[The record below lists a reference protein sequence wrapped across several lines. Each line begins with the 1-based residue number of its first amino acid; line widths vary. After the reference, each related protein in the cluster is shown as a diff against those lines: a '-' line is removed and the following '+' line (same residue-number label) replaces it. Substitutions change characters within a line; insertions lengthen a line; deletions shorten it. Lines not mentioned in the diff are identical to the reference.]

1 MEWARVV
8 LIVTGP
14 PLELPLR
21 NGAQPTRK
29 NWSISSSHAAW
40 AQLGSELVYFLVSM
54 GPKFGR
60 TIQLRMGSDLKSGP
74 FLVPMLSWQSAALP
88 RRWAT
93 CVSQIDSTVGAPK
106 TSNQTAFYKCFNF
119 VYKKSPC
126 NNRNL

>member
-1 MEWARVV
+1 MSLDPLSSYPSGMGPSRQERID
-8 LIVTGP
+8 LYPQVT
-14 PLELPLR
+14 
-21 NGAQPTRK
+21 
-29 NWSISSSHAAW
+29 AW

-74 FLVPMLSWQSAALP
+74 FLVSMLSWQSAALP